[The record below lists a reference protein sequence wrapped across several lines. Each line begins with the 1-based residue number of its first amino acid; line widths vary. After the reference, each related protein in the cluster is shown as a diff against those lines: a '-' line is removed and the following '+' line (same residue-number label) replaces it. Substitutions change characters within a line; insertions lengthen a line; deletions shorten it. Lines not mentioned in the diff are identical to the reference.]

1 MNYISQQEPNQMW
14 IKKVLMLVLADI
26 LIVLISYFMA
36 LLLRF
41 DFVFSSIPEEYLMGY
56 LWSMPFW
63 IISTIVIFY
72 ICRLYHSI
80 WRLAS
85 VAELQMILIAY
96 SILAVVYSLGML
108 FMQMHMPRSYYFI
121 GFLLN
126 FLMTT
131 GLRFSYRLM
140 RFWVN
145 SRNTNADAGGEMH
158 AKDHVMVIG
167 AGAAGQALIKEIINS
182 KKLNTQ
188 VVCIIDDNPTKHGR
202 VLEGITIVGDRYSIP
217 EMAKKYKVDRI
228 IYAIPEAAADDRK
241 AILNICKDTGCRL
254 QTVPGVYQLVNG
266 EVSVSRL
273 RNVEITDLLGR
284 AQVQVNMDEIYSS
297 IQGKILLVTGG
308 GGSIGSEL
316 CRQIAASH
324 PKKLIIFDMYEN
336 NAYEIQQ
343 ELRRKYGDSLDLE
356 VLIGSVRNTNRVRSI
371 MQKYKPDI
379 VFHAAAH
386 KHVPLMEDSP
396 NEAIKNN
403 VMGTYKTAVAAS
415 RAGVKKS
422 GRLI

>member
-145 SRNTNADAGGEMH
+145 SRNTNADTGGEMH

-254 QTVPGVYQLVNG
+254 QTVPGVYQLVN
-266 EVSVSRL
+266 EKSVSADFAMSRSQTCLDVL
-273 RNVEITDLLGR
+273 R
-284 AQVQVNMDEIYSS
+284 
-297 IQGKILLVTGG
+297 
-308 GGSIGSEL
+308 
-316 CRQIAASH
+316 CR
-324 PKKLIIFDMYEN
+324 
-336 NAYEIQQ
+336 
-343 ELRRKYGDSLDLE
+343 
-356 VLIGSVRNTNRVRSI
+356 
-371 MQKYKPDI
+371 
-379 VFHAAAH
+379 
-386 KHVPLMEDSP
+386 
-396 NEAIKNN
+396 
-403 VMGTYKTAVAAS
+403 
-415 RAGVKKS
+415 
-422 GRLI
+422 